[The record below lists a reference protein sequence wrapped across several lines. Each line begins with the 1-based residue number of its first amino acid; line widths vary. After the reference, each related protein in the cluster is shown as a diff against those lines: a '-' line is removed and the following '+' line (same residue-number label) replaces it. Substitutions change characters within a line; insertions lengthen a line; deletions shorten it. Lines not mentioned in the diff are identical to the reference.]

1 MENGLYETKVAFES
15 DNIRLS
21 MPLMKVD
28 KERRLVHGFATLDNL
43 DKQADIVTKAASVG
57 AFTRFRGNIREQHDP
72 HKAVGRIINFKEDSL
87 HDPDTGK
94 TYSGVFVSAYVSKGA
109 EDTWQKVLD
118 GTLTGFS
125 IGGRITEAEDAFDE
139 DMDKSIRIVH
149 GYELSELSLVDN
161 PANQLA
167 NVISIEK
174 FDNGTMHVDTPLVKG
189 GIDNVFWCQNDNI
202 ITLKS
207 NEDERCAVCNETMF
221 NVGFVETND
230 PDKRTTIKT
239 SLESF
244 KKNALTVDTVNN
256 LVKEANSMAEDTIVD
271 ETVADEVAKSE
282 DTVEES
288 APEVEAVVEKAE
300 EAVEVEAETEEVE
313 KSDDAADVEAIADAD
328 VVEKDAAAKVNEL
341 SDLLASSLSTL
352 VDTVKALND
361 KVDEMN
367 KSLNGV
373 KGEVSATKGSVESL
387 GKRVDAVED
396 TTAFRKSGDLGEV
409 VQEQTIQKS
418 ESLWAGRF
426 LTTTDL

>member
-87 HDPDTGK
+87 HDPETGK

-174 FDNGTMHVDTPLVKG
+174 FDNGTMHVDTPLIKG
-189 GIDNVFWCQNDNI
+189 GIDNVFWCQTDNI

-207 NEDERCAVCNETMF
+207 NEDERCAVCNEAMF

-256 LVKEANSMAEDTIVD
+256 LVKEANSMAEDTIV
-271 ETVADEVAKSE
+271 EEAVTDEVEKSE

-300 EAVEVEAETEEVE
+300 EAVEVEAETDEVE
-313 KSDDAADVEAIADAD
+313 KSDDTDAEANADAD

-341 SDLLASSLSTL
+341 NDLLASSLSTL
-352 VDTVKALND
+352 VDTVKTLSD

-367 KSLNGV
+367 KSLGGV